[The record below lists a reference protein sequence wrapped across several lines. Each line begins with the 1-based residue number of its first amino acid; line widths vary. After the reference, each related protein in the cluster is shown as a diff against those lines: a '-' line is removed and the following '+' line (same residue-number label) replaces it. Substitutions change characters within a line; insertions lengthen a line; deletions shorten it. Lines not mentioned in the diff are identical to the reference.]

1 VKTLQDEPRA
11 QPSPSL
17 SSILAGLAL
26 LGSSLAVGLAL
37 PLARTFHR
45 FAFNYNEGVMA
56 YLADRAVHGGLLY
69 PPVGDWVANNYT
81 PLSYYAVGA
90 LGLFTGDNILAG
102 RLISWIAFF
111 WTTFNIGRIAWKL
124 RPNLASAIFAA
135 GFFAATLAT
144 NFSDYLGMNDP
155 HMLGLALTTT
165 GLAVLV
171 GAVDRPGRI
180 PTAAILM
187 ILAVFVKPSLLATPV
202 ATTLWLALYRRDR
215 LARWL
220 LWSGGLLAGALAI
233 TLGHFGWSFVDGLLM
248 PRHFMPWTFI
258 YNWGQ
263 LAKLQVPIALCVL
276 LLLVS
281 PWDDRLAWP
290 MLYLAISLAFGVR
303 ITTTA
308 GANFNHWF
316 DVVIALS
323 IASPLVI
330 ERLGSHLASQR
341 VSVGLAQAAISL
353 LLCGPL
359 IDGLPRTVHDTFLR
373 LWRRDWL
380 REQVV
385 STRED
390 VTALQARPGP
400 AICEDLALCYWA
412 GEAYELEP
420 YTWHQKVLGGVAS
433 EKDLLAAI
441 GEGRFAVIQL
451 DDFGEERRER
461 FSEAFVAALRRRYR
475 VFRRSPNGF
484 FFEPI
489 PAPLPDS
496 S

>member
-1 VKTLQDEPRA
+1 MTLQDEPRA
-11 QPSPSL
+11 QPASSF

-26 LGSSLAVGLAL
+26 LASSLAVGLAL

-45 FAFNYNEGVMA
+45 LPINYNEGVMA

-69 PPVGDWVANNYT
+69 PPVGDWTTNNYT
-81 PLSYYAVGA
+81 PLSYYAVGG

-111 WTTFNIGRIAWKL
+111 WTTFTIGRIAWKL
-124 RPNLASAIFAA
+124 RPNIGSAIFAA

-155 HMLGLALTTT
+155 HMLGLAVMTT
-165 GLAVLV
+165 GFAALI

-180 PTAAILM
+180 PAAAILM
-187 ILAVFVKPSLLATPV
+187 VLAGLVKESLFATPV
-202 ATTLWLALYRRDR
+202 ATTLWFALYRRDR
-215 LARWL
+215 LASWF
-220 LWSGGLLAGALAI
+220 LWSGVLLAGALAI
-233 TLGHFGWSFVDGLLM
+233 TLGHFGWSFVDNVFM
-248 PRHFMPWTFI
+248 PRHVTPWTFV
-258 YNWGQ
+258 YNWSN
-263 LAKLQVPIALCVL
+263 LVKLQVPIALCVL

-290 MLYLAISLAFGVR
+290 MLYLGVSLVFGLR
-303 ITTTA
+303 LTITA
-308 GANFNHWF
+308 GANFNHYF

-323 IASPLVI
+323 IASPFVI
-330 ERLGSHLASQR
+330 ERLGSRLASQR
-341 VSVGLAQAAISL
+341 VSVGLAQVAIAL
-353 LLCGPL
+353 LLCGPV
-359 IDGLPRTVHDTFLR
+359 IDGLPRTVHDTVFR
-373 LWRRDWL
+373 LWRKDWL
-380 REQVV
+380 REQAV

-390 VTALQARPGP
+390 VAVLQAQPGP

-412 GEAYELEP
+412 GKAYELEP

-433 EKDLLAAI
+433 EAELLAALR
-441 GEGRFAVIQL
+441 EGRFAVIQL
-451 DDFGEERRER
+451 DDWGERRQER
-461 FSEAFVAALRRRYR
+461 FTEAFVAALRQRYR

-489 PAPLPDS
+489 PARPPDS